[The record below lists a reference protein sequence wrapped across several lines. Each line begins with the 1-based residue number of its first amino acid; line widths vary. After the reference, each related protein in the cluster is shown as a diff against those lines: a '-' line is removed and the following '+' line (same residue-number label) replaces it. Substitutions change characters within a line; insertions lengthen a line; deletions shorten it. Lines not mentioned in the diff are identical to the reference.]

1 VEPFTSD
8 LGPGYKKGGQ
18 WNYPR
23 MNLENLDYK
32 VIILRLGTLYRGDGV
47 KVERKGRAR
56 FASVTPKAKGQR
68 PDLYLRLGLCV
79 CVMCV
84 L

>member
-23 MNLENLDYK
+23 MNLENHDYK
-32 VIILRLGTLYRGDGV
+32 VIMLRLGTLYRGDGV
-47 KVERKGRAR
+47 KVGRKCRSR
-56 FASVTPKAKGQR
+56 FETVTPNG
-68 PDLYLRLGLCV
+68 
-79 CVMCV
+79 
-84 L
+84 

>member
-32 VIILRLGTLYRGDGV
+32 VIMLRLGTLYRGDGV
-47 KVERKGRAR
+47 KVGRKCRSR
-56 FASVTPKAKGQR
+56 FPSVTPKAKGKGQIFIYDR
-68 PDLYLRLGLCV
+68 GLCL
-79 CVMCV
+79 CV
-84 L
+84 LCVL